1 MGQTMSETDSQATA
15 EAQTEFFNK
24 IAKFSKVAYKRLRPA
39 MGNLKRFAGPH
50 AEALLGLTPVGQML
64 GIGEEGSF
72 DQLGGKTHKAS
83 YNKGG
88 GGGYRMPQVP

>member
-1 MGQTMSETDSQATA
+1 MGQTMSEADSQATA

-50 AEALLGLTPVGQML
+50 AEAMLGLTPVGQML

-72 DQLGGKTHKAS
+72 ERLGGKVHKAS

-88 GGGYRMPQVP
+88 GGGYRMPQMP